1 MTYIGYKST
10 KAIDIIISFRLNS
23 VNTIYLFLKNLIFLI
38 FCKIYQVGEF
48 VVEVDKRVLGA
59 VVFVYAVEG

>member
-38 FCKIYQVGEF
+38 LCKIYQVDEF
-48 VVEVDKRVLGA
+48 VVEVDQGVFSAIVLA
-59 VVFVYAVEG
+59 YAVEG